1 MAHRA
6 FPTLRRVMKK
16 KTKLAVTLTTA
27 LLAAD
32 LSAMDR
38 DQTKKELAKLEP
50 VKESEPAMS
59 AMCYEMAAPPER
71 IEYTCPV
78 CGERTLYP
86 FLSGVIDAD
95 ELSTCRRLMQEL
107 PARVL
112 ASLDESA
119 FCKKCHPDAATPELV
134 LVARYQDGQS
144 ESTAGVRATDLELLT
159 AIVAGQITADA
170 PEVKASLL
178 GNLKRLKE
186 LVTLGMEKK

>member
-1 MAHRA
+1 
-6 FPTLRRVMKK
+6 MKK
-16 KTKLAVTLTTA
+16 PTKLAVTLTTA

-50 VKESEPAMS
+50 VKESEAAMS

-71 IEYTCPV
+71 IEYCCPV
-78 CGERTLYP
+78 CAERTLYP
-86 FLSGVIDAD
+86 FHSGVVDND

-112 ASLDESA
+112 VSLDESA
-119 FCKKCHPDAATPELV
+119 LCQKCHPGTATPELV
-134 LVARYQDGQS
+134 LVAHYRDGQS

-159 AIVAGQITADA
+159 AIVAGRIAVDA
-170 PEVKASLL
+170 PEVKASML
-178 GNLKRLKE
+178 GNLRRLKE
-186 LVTLGMEKK
+186 LVTLGTTKE

>member
-1 MAHRA
+1 
-6 FPTLRRVMKK
+6 MKK